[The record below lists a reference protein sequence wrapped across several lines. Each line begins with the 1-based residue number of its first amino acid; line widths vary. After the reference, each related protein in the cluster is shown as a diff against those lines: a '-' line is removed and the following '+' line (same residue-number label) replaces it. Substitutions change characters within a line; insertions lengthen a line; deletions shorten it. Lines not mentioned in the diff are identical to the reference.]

1 MLLSW
6 ITAWSAFIM
15 PILGFRPFPI
25 AEGALILALAAGI
38 TYLHYGRAWRRVTVI
53 GLQMAGLT
61 FAVYRML
68 YLPFDWEV
76 SFWSWQWLATCF
88 TRQRTFVQ
96 WTGVALSLFWT
107 AALWMGGIRLVVKVP
122 NRLTVSGRF
131 DLGAAAFLIL
141 LLIQLIMIGKGVPV
155 NSDGT
160 CEWAFLAFFMLGLV
174 ALGMT
179 GDAEGVKKGYMASYG
194 GVGAILSFMMLVLLF
209 GGGLVI
215 LFLPSLMRAAAIG
228 HDVLKAAARP
238 LVPIFVS
245 AVRFVF
251 MSGCRTAQEG
261 YRPSRQGGPGSH
273 LPVLSHSEPDIFQS
287 ILTWGSIGLACII
300 GLAILVFGAYWLIR
314 WLAARG
320 PADDQKVGIWV
331 LLLRLLDLFKT
342 VFLLIP
348 AAIRKRGHSRAGAY
362 PYALLERWGAHCG
375 LPRHRNETPL
385 EYGARLTRRFQNL
398 GNDISRIVELY
409 NRSVYGL
416 IEPDDQQV
424 MSARLCWHRIRSPLN
439 WPARLRA
446 WLLWPSR

>member
-1 MLLSW
+1 
-6 ITAWSAFIM
+6 
-15 PILGFRPFPI
+15 
-25 AEGALILALAAGI
+25 
-38 TYLHYGRAWRRVTVI
+38 
-53 GLQMAGLT
+53 
-61 FAVYRML
+61 
-68 YLPFDWEV
+68 
-76 SFWSWQWLATCF
+76 
-88 TRQRTFVQ
+88 
-96 WTGVALSLFWT
+96 
-107 AALWMGGIRLVVKVP
+107 
-122 NRLTVSGRF
+122 LTVSGRF

-215 LFLPSLMRAAAIG
+215 LFLPSLMKAAAIG